1 MGQKELSLL
10 LKIVVAVAAVFLLLV
25 CALFVPLLGHEVI
38 WYFEAETTGI
48 VAEVARLLGSR
59 TVGIGVEVFVWLTAV
74 PGFIA
79 LFLAWK
85 IFAEIGRNNSF
96 CTENAKRL
104 RLISRLALLDT
115 VLYMALAVVMF
126 SFGLIHPSVLLV
138 LTAVILFGSAMTIA
152 GAALSHLTQKAADMK
167 ADNDLTI

>member
-1 MGQKELSLL
+1 MAQKELSLL
-10 LKIVVAVAAVFLLLV
+10 LKVVVAVVAVFLLLV
-25 CALFVPLLGHEVI
+25 CALFVPLLGHEVT
-38 WYFEAETTGI
+38 WFFDSETTGI
-48 VAEVARLLGSR
+48 AAEVTRLLGSR
-59 TVGIGVEVFVWLTAV
+59 AVGIGTEVFIWLTAI

-79 LFLAWK
+79 LFLAWR

-104 RLISRLALLDT
+104 RLISRLALVDT
-115 VLYMALAVVMF
+115 VLYMARAVALF
-126 SFGLIHPSVLLV
+126 TFGLMHPSVLLV
-138 LTAVILFGSAMTIA
+138 LAAVILFGTAMTVA